1 LPPVWR
7 TPGDRIG
14 DGPAT
19 EARWCRRIYAGA
31 VLDLTTLDLDEIAT
45 ALADQ
50 TDYEHCWL
58 INQQTGEIVFWTRD
72 TGIDGHHPIDLDDL
86 DPDLLGIDPLPSH
99 VWYRDMAD
107 FADQISDDHVARR
120 LIRAIQGR
128 GAFRRFKDELHEEYP
143 ELLPVWYAFRDNR
156 AKRRAVGWLLDH
168 GLIDQDSAD
177 SFLDSHPDPTLP

>member
-1 LPPVWR
+1 
-7 TPGDRIG
+7 
-14 DGPAT
+14 
-19 EARWCRRIYAGA
+19 
-31 VLDLTTLDLDEIAT
+31 VLDLTTLDLDELDEIAT
-45 ALADQ
+45 ALTDQ
-50 TDYEHCWL
+50 TDYERCWL

-72 TGIDGHHPIDLDDL
+72 TGIGGHHPIDLDDL

-107 FADQISDDHVARR
+107 FADQISDDHAARR

-156 AKRRAVGWLLDH
+156 AKRRAVEWLLDH
-168 GLIDQDSAD
+168 ALIDQDTAD
-177 SFLDSHPDPTLP
+177 SFLDNHPDPKLP

>member
-1 LPPVWR
+1 MWR

-72 TGIDGHHPIDLDDL
+72 TGIDGHHPVDLDDL

-99 VWYRDMAD
+99 VWYEDMAE
-107 FADQISDDHVARR
+107 FADQISDDRATRR
-120 LIRAIQGR
+120 LARAIQGR
-128 GAFRRFKDELHEEYP
+128 GAFRRFKDELHQEYP
-143 ELLPVWYAFRDNR
+143 ELLPIWYAFRDNR
-156 AKRRAVGWLLDH
+156 AQRRAVEWLLDH
-168 GLIDQDSAD
+168 GLIEQDTAD
-177 SFLDSHPDPTLP
+177 SFIDDHPDPTPP